1 MALTRLTLIR
11 LAALATFSRNAGE
24 GVPARPESPVMRR
37 AALPVLAA
45 LCLLAGG
52 AAGPAPLTVT
62 EVAPGIFVR
71 AGIDQDAT
79 AENDDAIANIGFII
93 GRDAVAVIDP
103 GGSEGDGEGLRAA
116 IQARTSLPI
125 RSVVMTHDH
134 PDHVFGAGA
143 FVEDHPAYIG
153 HARLRGA
160 LAERGDFYRRGLRDI
175 LGKVPVGSYEMP
187 TQLVEDKAEIDLGGR
202 VLQLQAHGAA
212 HTDNDLSVYD
222 PQTHTLWAGDLLF
235 VRRIPSIDGSL
246 EGWLKELDA
255 LEKLPATQAVPG
267 HGPVLVPWPAAAADE
282 RRYFTVL
289 ATEIRALIAKGGD
302 IETAVKTVGLGER
315 DKWALFDDYNGRNVT
330 AAFKQLEWE

>member
-1 MALTRLTLIR
+1 M
-11 LAALATFSRNAGE
+11 
-24 GVPARPESPVMRR
+24 MRR
-37 AALPVLAA
+37 AALPILAV
-45 LCLLAGG
+45 LCLFAGG
-52 AAGPAPLTVT
+52 DARSAPLTVT

-71 AGIDQDAT
+71 EGIDQDAT

-93 GRDAVAVIDP
+93 GQDVVAVIDP

-125 RSVVMTHDH
+125 RYVVMTHDH

-143 FVEDHPAYIG
+143 FAEDHPVYIG

-160 LAERGDFYRRGLRDI
+160 LGERGDFYRRGLRDI
-175 LGKVPVGSYEMP
+175 LGKARVGTYEIP

-212 HTDNDLSVYD
+212 HTDNDLTVYD
-222 PQTHTLWAGDLLF
+222 PQTRTLWAGDLLF

-246 EGWLKELDA
+246 EGWIKELDA
-255 LEKLPATQAVPG
+255 LKALPANHAVPG
-267 HGPVLVPWPAAAADE
+267 HGPVFVPWPAAAADE
-282 RRYFTVL
+282 ERYFKTL